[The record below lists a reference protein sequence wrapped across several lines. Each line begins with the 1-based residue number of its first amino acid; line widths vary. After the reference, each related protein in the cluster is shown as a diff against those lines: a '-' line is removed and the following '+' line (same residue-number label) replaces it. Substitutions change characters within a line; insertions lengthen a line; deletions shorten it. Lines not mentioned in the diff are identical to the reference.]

1 VIDLDS
7 MPVSFKDLH
16 QFVAASLERVGLSSI
31 DAQTVADVLVET
43 DAMGVFTHGTK
54 LLRDYM
60 RRISAGGIRHDA
72 RPIVERQGPA
82 WAVIDGQSAM
92 GHVVACLAMQ
102 TAIEKAKH
110 TGIAYVGARQTNHFG
125 AAGYYALM
133 AARRGMIG
141 VAMSNDIPSV
151 AAPGSRRAVLG
162 SNPLAYAIPTSGDPI
177 VLDMATS
184 TVAGGKVYA
193 AHQRGEAIPDNWIIG
208 PDGLPTTDGSLY
220 PSQAAL
226 APMAGHKG
234 FGIAL
239 LIETL
244 SGILTGA
251 AVTWGVGSWIFGDPT
266 TATNHG
272 AAFLAIDVETIMP
285 RQEFLNRMDALAL
298 EIRST
303 PAAQGMDRIML
314 PGDREWSV
322 REQSKSKGIAL
333 PPDVVDKLKLVIS
346 EFYN

>member
-1 VIDLDS
+1 MIDLET
-7 MPVSFKDLH
+7 MPIAFSELH
-16 QFVAASLERVGLSSI
+16 RFVTTSLERVGMRSG
-31 DAQTVADVLVET
+31 DAKTVANVLVET

-60 RRISAGGIRHDA
+60 RRIKAGGIRHDVT
-72 RPIVERQGPA
+72 PVIGRQGPA
-82 WAVIDGQSAM
+82 WAMIDGQSAM
-92 GHVVACLAMQ
+92 GHVVGCLAMD
-102 TAIEKAKH
+102 TAVEKAKQA
-110 TGIAYVGARQTNHFG
+110 GIAYVGVRNSNHFG

-133 AARRGMIG
+133 AARQGLIG
-141 VAMSNDIPSV
+141 IAMSNDIPSV

-162 SNPLAYAIPTSGDPI
+162 SNPLAYAIPTSGNPV

-220 PSQAAL
+220 PAQAAL

-285 RQEFLNRMDALAL
+285 RHEFLNRMDALAK

-303 PAAQGMDRIML
+303 PAAEGIAQITL
-314 PGDREWSV
+314 PGDREWLV
-322 REQSKSKGIAL
+322 HEQSKTKGIVL
-333 PPDVVDKLKLVIS
+333 PPDVVDKLKMVIR
-346 EFYN
+346 EFYS